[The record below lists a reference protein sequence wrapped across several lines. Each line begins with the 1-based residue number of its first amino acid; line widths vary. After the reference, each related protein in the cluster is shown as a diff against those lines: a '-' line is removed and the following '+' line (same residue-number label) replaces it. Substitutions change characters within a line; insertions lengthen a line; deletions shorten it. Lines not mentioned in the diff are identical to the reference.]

1 MQDCGIF
8 LRKCSGNVKATLELC
23 SSSPFWIIKQQQAPA
38 RQAHTFWKGVVPMSI
53 SAGVNVGRT
62 LVFFLFS
69 FSWTIEIRCLTGNP
83 EAKMWDSCCQTAS
96 GWNSGFSDTFSL
108 EFSLFVCLKNDW
120 ASTPKLAVIL
130 EILENAR
137 HGAIFQVFRQY
148 LKVFWLNR

>member
-8 LRKCSGNVKATLELC
+8 LRKYSGNVKATLQLC

-62 LVFFLFS
+62 LVFSFS
-69 FSWTIEIRCLTGNP
+69 FSWTIEIWCLTGNP
-83 EAKMWDSCCQTAS
+83 EAKMWDSCCQTS
-96 GWNSGFSDTFSL
+96 IRVKFWFFWYL
-108 EFSLFVCLKNDW
+108 LFRVLLFVCLKNDW

-130 EILENAR
+130 EILENA
-137 HGAIFQVFRQY
+137 HYGAIFQAFRQY
-148 LKVFWLNR
+148 LKVFWFNR